1 MTPGVVLSMEFDLPS
16 TEPYGGWLEYIDRSE
31 AVVLDYSGYQ
41 DYMDHPEKTSGLFS
55 ADRLFLAPEE
65 KEKVKAAFDLAQ
77 ENGSVLWR
85 PIISFDNDW
94 LAQNGLYE
102 PETRT
107 IDRNKLIECT
117 RRSVAK
123 MLEKE
128 KLEGSAIWIGAIH
141 SNTDNIHIHLA
152 IVEPQPTRPVII
164 RDGKTQIRGK
174 FKYGS
179 LAAGKSAVVNGIMQ
193 QSKENQLI
201 NSIIRDAIIN
211 GKKERMLSTDRDFAD
226 LFRQLTDSLP
236 PDHRLWKYNM
246 DAMTPYRP
254 AIDQLSNLYL
264 EKYHSED
271 LQQLRKL
278 LNVQQEKYRQAY
290 GDGKTAKNNYAQNK
304 EQDLYTRLGNKILA
318 ELRNYDQERIKAERK
333 AESLRKRRMRRI
345 EQADLAIQK
354 HLQVNEALLANS
366 VNQLLYALDDEYQH
380 YKNQIAYER
389 EQLDE
394 IEIK

>member
-1 MTPGVVLSMEFDLPS
+1 
-16 TEPYGGWLEYIDRSE
+16 
-31 AVVLDYSGYQ
+31 
-41 DYMDHPEKTSGLFS
+41 
-55 ADRLFLAPEE
+55 
-65 KEKVKAAFDLAQ
+65 
-77 ENGSVLWR
+77 
-85 PIISFDNDW
+85 
-94 LAQNGLYE
+94 
-102 PETRT
+102 
-107 IDRNKLIECT
+107 
-117 RRSVAK
+117 
-123 MLEKE
+123 
-128 KLEGSAIWIGAIH
+128 
-141 SNTDNIHIHLA
+141 
-152 IVEPQPTRPVII
+152 
-164 RDGKTQIRGK
+164 
-174 FKYGS
+174 
-179 LAAGKSAVVNGIMQ
+179 
-193 QSKENQLI
+193 
-201 NSIIRDAIIN
+201 
-211 GKKERMLSTDRDFAD
+211 
-226 LFRQLTDSLP
+226 
-236 PDHRLWKYNM
+236 M

-333 AESLRKRRMRRI
+333 AESLRKRRMRQI

-354 HLQVNEALLANS
+354 HLQVNEALLVNS
-366 VNQLLYALDDEYQH
+366 VNQLRYALDDEYQH

>member
-1 MTPGVVLSMEFDLPS
+1 
-16 TEPYGGWLEYIDRSE
+16 
-31 AVVLDYSGYQ
+31 
-41 DYMDHPEKTSGLFS
+41 
-55 ADRLFLAPEE
+55 
-65 KEKVKAAFDLAQ
+65 
-77 ENGSVLWR
+77 
-85 PIISFDNDW
+85 
-94 LAQNGLYE
+94 
-102 PETRT
+102 
-107 IDRNKLIECT
+107 
-117 RRSVAK
+117 
-123 MLEKE
+123 
-128 KLEGSAIWIGAIH
+128 
-141 SNTDNIHIHLA
+141 
-152 IVEPQPTRPVII
+152 
-164 RDGKTQIRGK
+164 
-174 FKYGS
+174 
-179 LAAGKSAVVNGIMQ
+179 MQ

-366 VNQLLYALDDEYQH
+366 VNQLRYALDDEYQH